1 MYATVSVRR
10 GQKRFAARFT
20 CTLLSS
26 MRCWS
31 GTSNRRY
38 AADLDF
44 LFPSVRLKGTKH
56 LSPDSVVEKSVRP
69 ASARIG
75 VVGKESAG
83 TASASSTISGWC
95 HIKVLRS

>member
-1 MYATVSVRR
+1 MLRSCVCNRI
-10 GQKRFAARFT
+10 GKARTEAF
-20 CTLLSS
+20 CRPVHLHPIVLNALLEWHQQS
-26 MRCWS
+26 
-31 GTSNRRY
+31 RY

-75 VVGKESAG
+75 VVGKR
-83 TASASSTISGWC
+83 IGW
-95 HIKVLRS
+95 HRFPLRS